1 MVVYLRPV
9 STPFLREAASG
20 SAELLSEE
28 QLQEIERTA
37 PDGLT
42 SRQIVDVFT
51 ARGIR
56 FSEATLRKY
65 VQLGLLP
72 RSVRV
77 GQKGKHQGS
86 HGLYPA
92 NVVRRVNLVKAM
104 MAENLTI
111 EEIQRSFVRFKDEI
125 DGIEKSLRSLMT
137 GFEREAKGTGPR
149 PGAPRGARA
158 GDRRGQ
164 AGRRRA
170 RAPDFDSGEPT
181 FKPGRQ
187 RPRRRFRGRQRFV
200 LGDARSS
207 PSKIRRPTWWR
218 RRRTRSSKGRSGG
231 WDRASG
237 ATGGGEDP
245 VAHQHQPGAG
255 PVQDHRRQAADPRG
269 AAAGPADRL
278 PGRHRAAG
286 DAGPSASRCR
296 GRAPS

>member
-1 MVVYLRPV
+1 MDGELSPPGVDPLPSR
-9 STPFLREAASG
+9 SG
-20 SAELLSEE
+20 ARTAELLSEE

-37 PDGLT
+37 PDGVT

-125 DGIEKSLRSLMT
+125 DGIEKSLRALMT
-137 GFEREAKGTGPR
+137 GFEREAKGTALDPARREELEKEIVEAKQAAGELVR
-149 PGAPRGARA
+149 RISTLESRLSSRGASAPGAA
-158 GDRRGQ
+158 
-164 AGRRRA
+164 
-170 RAPDFDSGEPT
+170 F
-181 FKPGRQ
+181 
-187 RPRRRFRGRQRFV
+187 
-200 LGDARSS
+200 
-207 PSKIRRPTWWR
+207 
-218 RRRTRSSKGRSGG
+218 
-231 WDRASG
+231 
-237 ATGGGEDP
+237 GGGTD
-245 VAHQHQPGAG
+245 
-255 PVQDHRRQAADPRG
+255 
-269 AAAGPADRL
+269 L
-278 PGRHRAAG
+278 F
-286 DAGPSASRCR
+286 
-296 GRAPS
+296 